1 MKYLYFDE
9 IDSTNSYLKREYENL
24 EDMTLVCAGHQT
36 AGKGRR
42 GRKWEDDKDSL
53 MFSILLK
60 KDIDARRSELL
71 PLLCGVSLYS
81 LLEENH
87 IKASIKWP
95 NDVLIQN
102 KKCAGIL
109 LEAVTKEKMEA
120 IILGIGINVNNASFP
135 EDIQNKAISLYEAAG
150 HRFEKKEILNQFVSE
165 FVKYYGSYL
174 KKEDSFLDVLQS
186 HSYLDGREVI
196 LNYYGEDR
204 HGKVLGIAKDG
215 SLLLL
220 ENGKETKIKSGEVT
234 LEHNYH

>member
-9 IDSTNSYLKREYENL
+9 IDSTNSYLKREYESL
-24 EDMTLVCAGHQT
+24 EDMTIVCAGHQT

-150 HRFEKKEILNQFVSE
+150 HRFDKKEILNQFVSE

>member
-9 IDSTNSYLKREYENL
+9 IDSTNSYLKREYESL
-24 EDMTLVCAGHQT
+24 EDMTIVCAGHQT